1 LFEDEAAAQ
10 EIKNA
15 ELEVPVADPAFLRSS
30 LQAKGETV
38 INGMMNANVANMPLM
53 HPRMNTSMQ
62 LPQVQQVPTP
72 QCTRNKAPIA
82 EQLTSK
88 LLAVSGKR
96 PVKVWLPPD
105 VAPLKR
111 LDASIPA
118 KKKPSFAEYAS
129 DKKKTLDPSMP
140 CKKHMPSWLVN
151 LDSVPEAPKPK
162 PQTFAPAPPA
172 PVLNV
177 EPAPR

>member
-118 KKKPSFAEYAS
+118 KKK
-129 DKKKTLDPSMP
+129 
-140 CKKHMPSWLVN
+140 
-151 LDSVPEAPKPK
+151 
-162 PQTFAPAPPA
+162 TFIRRVCFGQEENTRSQHALQKAHA
-172 PVLNV
+172 VMAG
-177 EPAPR
+177 ES